1 MLEQLKVRALFQNTI
16 DVWIALCNER
26 GSEWYSVDGYR
37 AFIRYLL
44 SKNVKMNR
52 FPLCVKET
60 GTYERS
66 RDKVSLLDELSKL
79 NTQDAQVYIVK
90 LDEETLKIIR
100 EFPSLDTK

>member
-1 MLEQLKVRALFQNTI
+1 MLEQLKANALFQNTI
-16 DVWIALCNER
+16 DVWIALCDEK
-26 GSEWYSVDGYR
+26 GLEWYSIDGYR

-66 RDKVSLLDELSKL
+66 KDKVSLLDELSKL
-79 NTQDAQVYIVK
+79 NVQDAQVYIVK
-90 LDEETLKIIR
+90 LDEKTLKVIR
-100 EFPSLDTK
+100 DFSP